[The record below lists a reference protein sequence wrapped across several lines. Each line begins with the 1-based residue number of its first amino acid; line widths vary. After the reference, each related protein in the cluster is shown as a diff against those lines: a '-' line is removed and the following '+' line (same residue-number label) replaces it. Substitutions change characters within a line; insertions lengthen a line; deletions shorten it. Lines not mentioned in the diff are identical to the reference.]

1 MSAGSGRGRMQT
13 QNILERRLVASVP
26 RRGGEHTA
34 VGVDTGTYIL
44 IGITVNF
51 RCMFV
56 LYFVFSFFIGVL
68 VPARVQIFTIM
79 IIFFFYYSLILC
91 LTVASCIILN
101 VMSLYFTQ

>member
-1 MSAGSGRGRMQT
+1 MQT

-26 RRGGEHTA
+26 RRGGEHTV

-51 RCMFV
+51 RCMLV
-56 LYFVFSFFIGVL
+56 SYFVFSFFIGVL

-79 IIFFFYYSLILC
+79 IIFFFPLFPYSVFNCCLMYYLEC
-91 LTVASCIILN
+91 HVFVFHAMN
-101 VMSLYFTQ
+101 LY